1 MARTNPI
8 NRVLEKPRAEGI
20 GDANGEK
27 DAEHPSLA
35 SSRAF
40 PKDGRNEQNDKYL
53 KPFLLMQSGEEEK

>member
-40 PKDGRNEQNDKYL
+40 PKDGGNE
-53 KPFLLMQSGEEEK
+53 